1 MITMRG
7 FYIQL
12 WAITLLLFGFILL
25 SIRDSKVDPLYGI
38 LLVLLG
44 AAVISSILATL
55 LFKPPKDK

>member
-1 MITMRG
+1 MRG